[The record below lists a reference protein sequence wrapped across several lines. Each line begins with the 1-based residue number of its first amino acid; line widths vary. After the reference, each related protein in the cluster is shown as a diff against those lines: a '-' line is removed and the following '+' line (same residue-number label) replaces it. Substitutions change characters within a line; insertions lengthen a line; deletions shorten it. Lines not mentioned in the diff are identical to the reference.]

1 MKLFYKPGACSL
13 ASHITLRESGKD
25 FTLDGVDLAKKRLEN
40 GDDYFAVNPKGQV
53 PALLLDDG
61 TLLTEGVAIMQYL
74 ADSVPDR
81 QLLAPTGTIS
91 RYKTLEWLN
100 YIATELHKGFTP
112 LFRPDTPEEYTFKYT
127 YNIDLNTGESIR
139 LKDHVDVEKLAE
151 NMFAGTG
158 YYVKEDLADYFRE
171 RLEAIYDSPD
181 ALAQSLAGY
190 DYSEDG
196 TAPYGYSYLADG
208 KVWIC
213 MEVPHALGDY
223 IEIELDTQ

>member
-25 FTLDGVDLAKKRLEN
+25 FTLDGVDLMKKRLEN
-40 GDDYFAVNPKGQV
+40 GDDFFAVNPKGQV

-81 QLLAPTGTIS
+81 QLLAPVSSIS

-112 LFRPDTPEEYTFKYT
+112 LFRPDTPEEYKPTVRALLEKKMQYV
-127 YNIDLNTGESIR
+127 DAA
-139 LKDHVDVEKLAE
+139 LKE
-151 NMFAGTG
+151 G
-158 YYVKEDLADYFRE
+158 
-171 RLEAIYDSPD
+171 
-181 ALAQSLAGY
+181 Q
-190 DYSEDG
+190 
-196 TAPYGYSYLADG
+196 
-208 KVWIC
+208 WIC
-213 MEVPHALGDY
+213 GSRFTIADAYLFTVLRWAYAVKLNMDGLENIAAYMKRMADRPGVAAALKAEG
-223 IEIELDTQ
+223 LQ

>member
-25 FTLDGVDLAKKRLEN
+25 FTLDGVDLMKKRLEN
-40 GDDYFAVNPKGQV
+40 GDDFFAVNPKGQV

-81 QLLAPTGTIS
+81 QLLAPVSSIS

-112 LFRPDTPEEYTFKYT
+112 LFRPDTPEEYKPTVRALLEKKMQYV
-127 YNIDLNTGESIR
+127 DAA
-139 LKDHVDVEKLAE
+139 LK
-151 NMFAGTG
+151 
-158 YYVKEDLADYFRE
+158 E
-171 RLEAIYDSPD
+171 R
-181 ALAQSLAGY
+181 Q
-190 DYSEDG
+190 
-196 TAPYGYSYLADG
+196 
-208 KVWIC
+208 WIC
-213 MEVPHALGDY
+213 GSRFTIADAYLFTVLRWAYAVKLNMDGLENIAAYMKRVAERPGVAAALKAEG
-223 IEIELDTQ
+223 IQ